1 VEPQLD
7 GEAHAQMT
15 AIDKS
20 AKSHD
25 RNALDNMTSKK
36 KAEENVCGDKRQAIL
51 SLNESVAS
59 EEENK
64 LAKKRAYN
72 RKNAAR
78 ARQRAKDQLSELSQK
93 VDAYCHENNQR
104 RVRNEELASQIQ
116 ILQEENLK
124 LKQLLAASST
134 CSACNMNLPPPDN
147 LTLRK
152 RFHQQAFLP
161 SAPQSDSN
169 FASHLLSL
177 TNRYQPVSN
186 YQSNDFHEGHLFL
199 GNSEQQS
206 ADASL
211 SVRQL
216 QLRGRDGST
225 ALIDG
230 NQFLAGTPQQNQ
242 FGFERSLHNLQLTHM
257 HQLLTESEQR
267 RSFLDV
273 SVDPDGGQ
281 IRRGIEERE
290 KRSLV
295 LSLLKMNAAKQRIG
309 ER

>member
-1 VEPQLD
+1 
-7 GEAHAQMT
+7 MT
-15 AIDKS
+15 AIEKS

-25 RNALDNMTSKK
+25 LNALDHMTSKK
-36 KAEENVCGDKRQAIL
+36 KAEEDFCGDKRQAIL
-51 SLNESVAS
+51 SPNESVAS

-93 VDAYCHENNQR
+93 VDAHCHENNQR
-104 RVRNEELASQIQ
+104 RVRNEELVSQIQ

-134 CSACNMNLPPPDN
+134 CSACNMKTSLPPPVN
-147 LTLRK
+147 LTSRK
-152 RFHQQAFLP
+152 RLHQQAFLP

-169 FASHLLSL
+169 FAFHLLSL

-186 YQSNDFHEGHLFL
+186 LQNNDLHKGDLFR

-206 ADASL
+206 TDSSL
-211 SVRQL
+211 AARQQ
-216 QLRGRDGST
+216 QLRGKDGPT

-230 NQFLAGTPQQNQ
+230 NQLLAGTTQQNQ
-242 FGFERSLHNLQLTHM
+242 FGFERSLHNLQLTHI

-281 IRRGIEERE
+281 IRGCIEERE

-295 LSLLKMNAAKQRIG
+295 LSLLRMNAAKQRNG
-309 ER
+309 DR